1 MENIRKEDG
10 KKILIW
16 AWVCVV
22 GILIT
27 PLFAIGGIIL
37 GNKYKKY
44 DEKIGKQI
52 VTMSIIGG
60 VLMFYFSLKLAMG
73 W

>member
-1 MENIRKEDG
+1 MENLRKEDG

-16 AWVCVV
+16 AWACVV
-22 GILIT
+22 GILII
-27 PLFAIGGIIL
+27 PLLAIGGIIL

-44 DEKIGKQI
+44 DEKKGKQI

-60 VLMFYFSLKLAMG
+60 VLMFYFNLKLMMG

>member
-1 MENIRKEDG
+1 MENLRKEDG

-44 DEKIGKQI
+44 DEKKGKQI
-52 VTMSIIGG
+52 VIMSIIGG
-60 VLMFYFSLKLAMG
+60 VLMFYFSLKFAMG